1 MQLLQ
6 LQAPSPN
13 FFQRWSDFVRY
24 DSVLV
29 LHDLLFFD
37 VLAYSELS
45 FLAYRVPHLL
55 RKFMRLFSSIDQIK
69 SATVVC
75 RALSARFPA
84 RVHLSVTIS
93 RK

>member
-13 FFQRWSDFVRY
+13 FLKRWSDFVRY

-55 RKFMRLFSSIDQIK
+55 RNFMRLFSSSDQFK
-69 SATVVC
+69 SATVVHP
-75 RALSARFPA
+75 S
-84 RVHLSVTIS
+84 HLYGPKRNSQS
-93 RK
+93 SSEQ